1 MLGYDYCQNEVLV
14 QNAIDSLNYRKAYID
29 NATTLLENSF
39 GVDFKLFNSYGPS
52 KTYYII
58 RDTNRDNVLNDET
71 EFIDRVNLT
80 FYFRIRLI
88 SESDSYT
95 KANIIAEIKKYIEDL
110 DDMGDLHIPN
120 LVTQITNNYKE
131 QISYFEYLGF
141 NSYGPDVQHMYKVPD
156 DEIPIHVAPEFLNV
170 HNLFDLDGNL
180 TPDIN
185 VYVSEI

>member
-1 MLGYDYCQNEVLV
+1 M
-14 QNAIDSLNYRKAYID
+14 
-29 NATTLLENSF
+29 
-39 GVDFKLFNSYGPS
+39 
-52 KTYYII
+52 
-58 RDTNRDNVLNDET
+58 
-71 EFIDRVNLT
+71 NLT

-110 DDMGDLHIPN
+110 DDIGDLHIPN
-120 LVTQITNNYKE
+120 LVTQITTNYKE

-141 NSYGPDVQHMYKVPD
+141 NSYGPDVQHMYRLDD
-156 DEIPIHVAPEFLNV
+156 DETPIHVAPEFLNV
-170 HNLFDLDGNL
+170 HNLFDVDGNL